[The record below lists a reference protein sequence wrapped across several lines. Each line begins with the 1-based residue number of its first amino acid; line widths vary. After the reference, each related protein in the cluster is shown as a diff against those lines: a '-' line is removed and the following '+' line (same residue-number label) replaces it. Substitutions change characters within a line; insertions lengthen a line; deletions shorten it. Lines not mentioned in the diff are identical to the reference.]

1 MLYTIKNCDTQERVG
16 TRKTIKGAF
25 NLCKRL
31 ENSGLSNFTIQE
43 FDEDNDEY
51 TSINVDEFVFWY
63 ENDKIKDFS
72 TFQVW

>member
-43 FDEDNDEY
+43 FDEDSDEY
-51 TSINVDEFVFWY
+51 TSINVDEFVFRY
-63 ENDKIKDFS
+63 EHDKIKDFS
-72 TFQVW
+72 NFQIW